1 MIQYISKS
9 QAILRKNNLI
19 ITGNEHA
26 KKTLIFVHGFGND
39 QTAWHKIVPAFS
51 KDYRIVLID
60 NIGASKSNRADF
72 IHNRYQKLEKYA
84 DDLLDVCDS
93 LQLKDTIVIGH
104 SAGAMISILSAI
116 RAPEFFSKTVLIG
129 ASPRYLNDVDYYGGF
144 TNADIRDTY
153 AAIQQDHLKWAANFS
168 EMAMQN
174 PDKPEMAERF
184 AETIRDIPTDQVLTV
199 LHSILQSD
207 YREEVAKLK
216 IPTLIIQ
223 SKNDVFVPMQ
233 VANFLHEKING
244 SQLELINAS
253 GHLPHISAP
262 KAVISA
268 ITAFI

>member
-1 MIQYISKS
+1 MIQNTSKS
-9 QAILRKNNLI
+9 QAILSKNNLR

-26 KKTLIFVHGFGND
+26 QKTLIFVHGFGND
-39 QTAWHKIVPAFS
+39 QNAWNKIVPAFS

-60 NIGASKSNRADF
+60 NVGASKSNRADF
-72 IHNRYQKLEKYA
+72 VHNRYQKLDKYA
-84 DDLLDVCDS
+84 DDLLDVCDTIE
-93 LQLKDTIVIGH
+93 LKDAVVVGH
-104 SAGAMISILSAI
+104 SAGAMISVLCAI
-116 RAPEFFSKTVLIG
+116 RAPEHFSKVVLIG
-129 ASPRYLNDVDYYGGF
+129 ASPRYLDDVDYYGGF
-144 TNADIRDTY
+144 TNADIRDIY
-153 AAIQQDHLKWAANFS
+153 AAIQQDHSKWAANFS
-168 EMAMQN
+168 DMAMQN
-174 PDKPEMAERF
+174 PDKPEMAEHF
-184 AETIRDIPTDQVLTV
+184 AETIRDIPADQILTV

-207 YREEVAKLK
+207 YRKEVMKLK

-262 KAVISA
+262 KVVISA